1 MSNFDWLDYDESP
14 IFKQGIA
21 IVRRYGKFGAV
32 MVGGKEIVPPI
43 YDDLSEF
50 KDGFAVAKWNNE
62 ERVVNLSGQVQVF
75 KDNKEIFLPEE
86 YDWGFDFIEDICV
99 VVKDDKYGIIDF
111 NFNVKHDCEYD
122 SFTNY
127 HNGYAIFSKD
137 RWSESPINVYNEYE
151 VWSDDFLIDN
161 KGKVSYKIKESF
173 TDGHKIVC
181 GVGDQQKLYGVMDSN
196 MQLIIPVAYPQM
208 NRLKNG
214 FYVGDSKED
223 TKLFIHPENGNIISE
238 KVADYITDLNENF
251 FCTYRRDK
259 TKNKSETCIYSSPES
274 LLISFPSQVFV
285 ESDRDG
291 CVIFEY
297 NNNKFKYD
305 SKSNLYIIS
314 KRYVPYPGYWE
325 TNVVRKVKKEYLNFV
340 HKPFPITSQIK
351 QYEII
356 ENEKRQKGIS
366 DLEGNIMIE
375 PQYNDIN
382 FFTGNLFIVSTDI
395 NRKFGIVDI
404 SNSIKIPF
412 DFNSLIKINDKFLA
426 YTDTTGSSVQILP
439 SYKST
444 SYYLNTYF
452 GIIDVNG
459 NKITKPL
466 FSSITIEN
474 SSSTFI
480 VGVGTKYGVVNTK
493 GQCILRCEYDTINYN
508 EHTRNFTF
516 NISHKNKT
524 GTVSVDGFHIVK
536 DAQENIIKV
545 PTDIVDWCGDFGENN
560 IADVIKYGYLGHINK
575 LYQFVSLVDG
585 KELIM
590 PSKYDYILDFT
601 CGNAPILL
609 GSKYGIVNTKFELII
624 PCEYEYIEALSDDLF
639 KFREGGKWGIINKS
653 KKLIVGAEYLSIS
666 YETESLLMVE
676 TRVQN
681 GSSTEPRYG
690 LLDCQGNVVVS
701 AECKTITRAEQGN
714 DIFFIVEKNLR
725 KGVIDK
731 NGNII
736 VPFIYNYIS
745 DGGTPFYCVY
755 HNSYD
760 INDKK
765 FHSFYKS
772 NGERFICI
780 DIDQDCSQKV
790 TIPAGYE
797 YAAYVGYGI
806 VKVSQ
811 IGRWGLIDI
820 LGNIIIEPQYSFI
833 DIFDGSFAKVGKCV
847 DEEKYQYGLID
858 TSGEV
863 VLPIEYN
870 KIEKWDNGYYI
881 IQKNGLYGL
890 LSPTLH
896 VVIVP
901 SKNYLKVL
909 DEKYILVKCYGNN
922 SNWGLIDYFGN
933 EVIPA
938 DGGYYSFSKIEV
950 LENGFLKVIYHRAGY
965 KHRNQFRI
973 GILDSKGKELY
984 NNDECEDI
992 TYLGNGLLLVNH
1004 FLYTTYDGAGHNTF
1018 NIVNLRG
1025 KELFYSYYDSIEI
1038 LKNGNFLIL
1047 KNSCYGMAKN
1057 TGEIYIP
1064 PKYTNRIEFENGVAK
1079 IKVQGSVQEHYID
1092 TNGQAI
1098 VLDSN
1103 KNKIKIPKK
1112 YYWGTDFINRISIV
1126 RATTYPYYSNDVVGV
1141 INETGEVVI
1150 PAKYDNIKLLSDNT
1164 LLVNNGDSYGLFEM
1178 TGKCIL
1184 PDIFTSIDYVSK
1196 ERIRVIWNL
1205 NKTQSWSPGEHTPS
1219 LSKDLGTGANY
1230 LVDTR
1235 SALCDTK
1242 GYIINDKNFV
1252 FIGKFRNGYA
1262 CCCLNLEVE
1271 GNKVKLKQV
1280 GIIDINGTTVV
1291 NPEYDSIILY
1301 NHSYAR
1307 LRKGKL
1313 YGIADLKN
1321 KRTIVFSEIN
1331 ITKPG
1336 AVDSFGRFIYT
1347 DGDCNNQTNNK
1358 GVLGLKGIILPSGKF
1373 SYIELLENG
1382 LIKVSNNG
1390 KTLYGLLS
1398 LDGKEL
1404 LKMEYSYISAF
1415 KYGYAAICIG
1425 GHKEDEFPYK
1435 HVGGKWGIIDKT
1447 GKFIINCIHDEEQ
1460 RFSAEEVIKYNLI
1473 DDSDFDSFG
1482 RMLFYEWKE
1491 VNRCHIGVIGI
1502 NGIIVPIGKYP
1513 NIQLLENGLI
1523 KVSNEEE
1530 TFDSLG
1536 GLYGL
1541 LDAEGKELL
1550 EMKYSYISEFKNG
1563 HASICIGGYNTHLMQ
1578 NTHVGGK
1585 WGIIDITGKIVVECI
1600 HDEEQQ
1606 LTIENIVEKYLIDE
1620 YGNKILQVLCSD
1632 YIPVNTSNN
1641 IDTCYSDVY
1650 DDYED

>member
-50 KDGFAVAKWNNE
+50 KDGYAIAKWNNE
-62 ERVVNLSGQVQVF
+62 ERVVNLSGQIRVL
-75 KDNKEIFLPEE
+75 KGNKEIFLPEE

-99 VVKDDKYGIIDF
+99 VVKNGKYGIIDF

-137 RWSESPINVYNEYE
+137 RWSESPINVYNEHE
-151 VWSDDFLIDN
+151 VWSDDFIIDN

-173 TDGHKIVC
+173 TDGHKLVC
-181 GVGDQQKLYGVMDSN
+181 SVGGQQKLYGVMDSN
-196 MQLIIPVAYPQM
+196 MQIIIPVTYPQM

-238 KVADYITDLNENF
+238 KVADYITDLNKNF
-251 FCTYRRDK
+251 FCTYRKDK

-274 LLISFPSQVFV
+274 LQICFPSQVFV

-404 SNSIKIPF
+404 SNSIIIPF
-412 DFNSLIKINDKFLA
+412 DFNCLIKISDEFLA
-426 YTDTTGSSVQILP
+426 YTYTSGSSVPSLP
-439 SYKST
+439 SYKSN

-459 NKITKPL
+459 NKITEPL
-466 FSSITIEN
+466 FSSITIDKL
-474 SSSTFI
+474 SSTFI
-480 VGVGTKYGVVNTK
+480 VGIGRKYGVLNAK
-493 GQCILRCEYDTINYN
+493 GQCILRCEYDTIEYN

-516 NISHKNKT
+516 NISHRNKT

-690 LLDCQGNVVVS
+690 LLDCQGNVVIS
-701 AECKTITRAEQGN
+701 AECKTITRVDQGSN
-714 DIFFIVEKNLR
+714 IFFIAEKNFR
-725 KGVIDK
+725 KGVLDK

-736 VPFIYNYIS
+736 VPFIYDYIS
-745 DGGTPFYCVY
+745 DGGSPFYCVY

-760 INDKK
+760 INV
-765 FHSFYKS
+765 HSFYKF
-772 NGERFICI
+772 NGERYICI
-780 DIDQDCSQKV
+780 DIDKDCCQMV
-790 TIPAGYE
+790 TVPTAYE

-811 IGRWGLIDI
+811 IGKWGLIDI
-820 LGNIIIEPQYSFI
+820 LGNIIAEPQYSFI

-847 DEEKYQYGLID
+847 DENKYQYGLID

-863 VLPIEYN
+863 VLPIEYD

-881 IQKNGLYGL
+881 IQNNELYGL

-896 VVIVP
+896 IVIAP
-901 SKNYLKVL
+901 SKNYLKKL
-909 DEKYILVKCYGNN
+909 DDKYILVKCPGGY
-922 SNWGLIDYFGN
+922 SDWGLIDYYGN
-933 EVIPA
+933 EVIPT
-938 DGGYYSFSKIEV
+938 DGGYYSFSEIEV
-950 LENGFLKVIYHRAGY
+950 LENGFLKVIYHRGEY
-965 KHRNQFRI
+965 HNSRI
-973 GILDSKGKELY
+973 GIFDSKGKYIY

-992 TYLGNGLLLVNH
+992 TYFGDGLLLVNQ
-1004 FLYTTYDGAGHNTF
+1004 FLYTTYDGAGHSTF
-1018 NIVNLRG
+1018 NLVNLQG
-1025 KELFYSYYDSIEI
+1025 KKLFNTYYDSIEI
-1038 LKNGNFLIL
+1038 LKNGNFLIC
-1047 KNSCYGMAKN
+1047 KNNCYGVAKN
-1057 TGEIYIP
+1057 TGDIFIP
-1064 PKYTNRIEFENGVAK
+1064 PKYTNRIEFEKGVAK
-1079 IKVQGSVQEHYID
+1079 IKVKGSKEEHSID
-1092 TNGQAI
+1092 TDGQVI

-1103 KNKIKIPKK
+1103 KNKIKIPKV
-1112 YYWGTDFINRISIV
+1112 YYWGTDFVNRISIV
-1126 RATTYPYYSNDVVGV
+1126 RATTYPYYSNDAVGV
-1141 INETGEVVI
+1141 INETGDVVI
-1150 PAKYDNIKLLSDNT
+1150 PAEYDNIKLLSDNT
-1164 LLVNNGDSYGLFEM
+1164 LLVNKDDCYGLFDI

-1184 PDIFTSIDYVSK
+1184 PDIFTSLNHIS
-1196 ERIRVIWNL
+1196 ENRVRVVWNL
-1205 NKTQSWSPGEHTPS
+1205 NRTQSWSPGEHTPS
-1219 LSKDLGTGANY
+1219 LKKDLGYGANY
-1230 LVDTR
+1230 LVNNR

-1242 GYIINDKNFV
+1242 GYIINDKSFV
-1252 FIGKFRNGYA
+1252 SIGKFQNGYA
-1262 CCCLNLEVE
+1262 RCYLNVE
-1271 GNKVKLKQV
+1271 IENNNVKFKQV
-1280 GIIDINGTTVV
+1280 GIIDINGITIV
-1291 NPEYDSIILY
+1291 NPEYDGIVLY
-1301 NHSYAR
+1301 DHSYAR
-1307 LRKGKL
+1307 LRKGKVF
-1313 YGIADLKN
+1313 GIANLKD
-1321 KRTIVFSEIN
+1321 KKTILFSDIN
-1331 ITKPG
+1331 IIKIG
-1336 AVDSFGRFIYT
+1336 DIDSFGRCIYT
-1347 DGDCNNQTNNK
+1347 DKDCCNGQTKNK
-1358 GVLGLKGIILPSGKF
+1358 GVIGSNGIILPAGK
-1373 SYIELLENG
+1373 YYNIELLENG
-1382 LIKVSNNG
+1382 LIKVSNEV
-1390 KTLYGLLS
+1390 KTLYGLLG

-1523 KVSNEEE
+1523 KVSNKEE
-1530 TFDSLG
+1530 TFNSLG

-1541 LDAEGKELL
+1541 LDADGKELL
-1550 EMKYSYISEFKNG
+1550 EMKYSYISDFKNG
-1563 HASICIGGYNTHLMQ
+1563 HASICIGGHNTHLMQ
-1578 NTHVGGK
+1578 NAHVGGK

-1600 HDEEQQ
+1600 HDEKQQ
-1606 LTIENIVEKYLIDE
+1606 LTIENIVENYLTDE